1 MSPQKAKCP
10 RPSPLRPDGEAPVAA
25 GGQGPLWGASLLPT
39 GAGGSA
45 GWGRLVFT
53 VAPSSRPHT
62 QLPSAPPGW
71 SGIAGIPT
79 EGTSSPWHSAS
90 GPSQPQG
97 FGIWLRP
104 SSLPPAGAAF
114 APTGPSGALRTLT
127 SARQGLQGTGRMV
140 WQSAALSFPR
150 AFLALCLHFFLRA
163 VGKMTFDCPWAPVF
177 LLRPVLGEA
186 EGGGSTPA
194 LFPPA

>member
-25 GGQGPLWGASLLPT
+25 GGQGPLWGASLLPA

-62 QLPSAPPGW
+62 QRSRRSSWLVGNSWDSYRRNQLPLALCLRPQP
-71 SGIAGIPT
+71 
-79 EGTSSPWHSAS
+79 AS
-90 GPSQPQG
+90 GL
-97 FGIWLRP
+97 WHLALT
-104 SSLPPAGAAF
+104 LPP
-114 APTGPSGALRTLT
+114 PTCRGRICTPPPPALRTLT
-127 SARQGLQGTGRMV
+127 SARPGLQGTGRMV

-163 VGKMTFDCPWAPVF
+163 VGKMTCDCPWVPVF